1 MLLIPAVDLK
11 GGKAVRLY
19 EGDPARETVYGDP
32 VALALRWQEEGAKLL
47 HLVDLDRAL
56 GLGEN
61 QEAIRRI
68 AEALRVPFQVGGG
81 VRSLEVLKEVLA
93 LGASRAVVGTV
104 AVKDPAL
111 LEAMLAEVGPARL
124 AVALD
129 ARGLEVVVSGWQE
142 ATSLSALYL
151 LGRWEAMGVR
161 TVIYTDVRRDGT
173 LKGLDLEVVA
183 RVREAWPHELI
194 AGGGIAGPE
203 DLLGLKRLG
212 VEGAL
217 LGKALY
223 EGRVRL
229 SDYKEG
235 VF

>member
-1 MLLIPAVDLK
+1 MWVIPAVDLR

-19 EGDPARETVYGDP
+19 EGDPGRETVYGDP
-32 VALALRWQEEGAKLL
+32 VAAALRWQEEGARWL

-56 GLGEN
+56 GQGDNREALG
-61 QEAIRRI
+61 RI
-68 AEALRVPFQVGGG
+68 AAVLRIPFQVGGG
-81 VRSLEVLKEVLA
+81 IRSLEALREVLA
-93 LGASRAVVGTV
+93 LGAGRGVVGTV
-104 AVKDPAL
+104 AVKDPSL
-111 LEAMLAEVGPARL
+111 LARMLAEAGPERL

-142 ATSLSALYL
+142 ATPLSALDL
-151 LGRWEAMGVR
+151 LRDWVAMGVR

-183 RVREAWPHELI
+183 RVREAWPHQLI

-203 DLLGLKRLG
+203 DLKALEALG

-217 LGKALY
+217 VGKALY

-229 SDYKEG
+229 RDWVQG
-235 VF
+235 VS

>member
-104 AVKDPAL
+104 AVKAPL
-111 LEAMLAEVGPARL
+111 LLQRMLEEAGPERL

-129 ARGLEVVVSGWQE
+129 AKGLEVVVSGWQE
-142 ATSLSALYL
+142 QASLSALDL
-151 LGRWEAMGVR
+151 LRTWEAMGVR

-212 VEGAL
+212 VEDAL

-223 EGRVRL
+223 EGRIRL
-229 SDYKEG
+229 RD
-235 VF
+235 FA

>member
-1 MLLIPAVDLK
+1 MWVIPAVDLK
-11 GGKAVRLY
+11 GGRAVRLR
-19 EGDPARETVYGDP
+19 EGRPEAETQYGDP
-32 VALALRWQEEGAKLL
+32 VEAALRWQAEGARLL

-56 GLGEN
+56 GLGDN
-61 QEAIRRI
+61 REALLRV
-68 AEALRVPFQVGGG
+68 AEALQIPFQVGGG
-81 VRSLEVLKEVLA
+81 VRSLAALREVLS
-93 LGASRAVVGTV
+93 LGAVRAVVGTV
-104 AVKDPAL
+104 AVKDRAL
-111 LEAMLAEVGPARL
+111 LAAMLREVGPERL

-142 ATSLSALYL
+142 ATPLSALDL
-151 LGRWEAMGVR
+151 LREWAEMGVR

-173 LKGLDLEVVA
+173 LEGLDLEAVA

-203 DLLGLKRLG
+203 DLRGLARLG

-217 LGKALY
+217 VGKALY

-229 SDYKEG
+229 RDFLQG
-235 VF
+235 VS

>member
-1 MLLIPAVDLK
+1 MLIPAVDLK
-11 GGKAVRLY
+11 GGRAVRLY

-32 VALALRWQEEGAKLL
+32 VALALRWQEEGARLL

-56 GLGEN
+56 GRGEN

-68 AEALRVPFQVGGG
+68 AEALQVPFQVGGG
-81 VRSLEVLKEVLA
+81 VRSLAALKEVLA
-93 LGASRAVVGTV
+93 LGAHRVVVGTV
-104 AVKDPAL
+104 AVREPAL
-111 LEAMLAEVGPARL
+111 LQRMLEEAGPEGL

-129 ARGLEVVVSGWQE
+129 ARGLQVVVSGWQE
-142 ATSLSALYL
+142 AASLSALDL
-151 LGRWEAMGVR
+151 LGRWAAMGVR

-203 DLLGLKRLG
+203 DLRGLKGLG

-229 SDYKEG
+229 SDFAGG

>member
-19 EGDPARETVYGDP
+19 EGDPERETQYGDP
-32 VALALRWQEEGAKLL
+32 VAAALRWQEEGARLL

-56 GLGEN
+56 GKGDNLK
-61 QEAIRRI
+61 ALRRI
-68 AEALRVPFQVGGG
+68 AQALRVPFEVGGG
-81 VRSLEVLKEVLA
+81 IRSLEVLEEVLL

-111 LEAMLAEVGPARL
+111 LEAMLEAVGPFRL

-129 ARGLEVVVSGWQE
+129 ARGLEVVVSGWLE
-142 ATSLSALYL
+142 AASLSALDL
-151 LGRWEAMGVR
+151 LRRWEAMGVR

-173 LKGLDLEVVA
+173 LKGLDLEMVA

-229 SDYKEG
+229 TDYKEG

>member
-19 EGDPARETVYGDP
+19 EGDPRRETPYGDP
-32 VALALRWQEEGAKLL
+32 VAAALRWQEEGARLL

-56 GLGEN
+56 GKGDNL
-61 QEAIRRI
+61 EALRRI
-68 AEALRVPFQVGGG
+68 AQEIRIPFEVGGG
-81 VRSLEVLKEVLA
+81 VRSLEVLQEILL
-93 LGASRAVVGTV
+93 LGASRVVVGTV
-104 AVKDPAL
+104 AVKHPAL
-111 LEAMLAEVGPARL
+111 LEAMLAEVGPERL

-142 ATSLSALYL
+142 AASLSALDL

-183 RVREAWPHELI
+183 RVREAWPQELI